1 MSENTASI
9 SRDKGL
15 NREKIILICMFIVY
29 AALTFIGAANHELWF
44 NEGQAWNIARDND
57 IPGIIAQMKLEGHPP
72 LWHFILYI
80 FTSAGCPADI
90 MPFISWFISCVT
102 AALLLWK
109 APFKPLMKGITLFS
123 GGFLFYWSVVSRSY
137 CLIALLLV
145 IIAIAYKSRNEQPVV
160 FGLLVALL
168 ANTHIMMCGLVGI
181 IGIYMIIDLFQ
192 LWKSSPMK
200 KNILRLVGL
209 AVAGI
214 GVIALILPLIGS
226 IGANDYTAKK
236 VSGLTVQSVLWS
248 LFTVFGDISSA
259 AVFDL
264 NTLISPAVTLL
275 VSFMLGLVFVAALV
289 FLRHFR
295 RSFIMLLVFTA
306 FFAVICNVIWCIYP
320 PRAEIFVF
328 TFLAVYW
335 IAVQSEKPVYREPK
349 PMNEKVSELGAKL
362 IGWLRRID
370 KGFDKSFCVVIC
382 AYMAATIPMGAY
394 QLFSDYAM
402 DYSYSKSTAE
412 FIRENL
418 PADSV
423 FVTKNESGLP
433 AQYISY
439 LPEYK
444 FYSMNRNS
452 FYTYYDLHIIEGDE
466 PIDYEQVYEDLKGY
480 EHLYLLDMS
489 VYGTKD
495 EAAAIYSRNGVFSQW
510 ISQSDKCVRIYELDL
525 EAEVA
530 KNIE

>member
-1 MSENTASI
+1 MSEAVI
-9 SRDKGL
+9 K
-15 NREKIILICMFIVY
+15 REKSVGRERIILICMFIVY

-57 IPGIIAQMKLEGHPP
+57 IPGIIAQMKVEGHPP

-109 APFKPLMKGITLFS
+109 APFRPVMKGIALFS
-123 GGFLFYWSVVSRSY
+123 GGSLFYWSVVSRSY
-137 CLIALLLV
+137 CLIALFLV
-145 IIAIAYKSRNEQPVV
+145 LIAIAYKSRNDHPVV

-181 IGIYMIIDLFQ
+181 IGIYMIIDLFR

-200 KNILRLVGL
+200 KNVLRLVGL

-214 GVIALILPLIGS
+214 GVIALIIPLIGS

-236 VSGLTVQSVLWS
+236 VGGLNVTAVLS
-248 LFTVFGDISSA
+248 NLFTVFGDITSA

-275 VSFMLGLVFVAALV
+275 LCFVLGLAFVAALV
-289 FLRHFR
+289 FLRHYR
-295 RSFIMLLVFTA
+295 RSFTMLLVFTA
-306 FFAVICNVIWCIYP
+306 FFAVICNVIWLIYP

-328 TFLAVYW
+328 TFLTVYW
-335 IAVQSEKPVYREPK
+335 LAVESEKPVYREPK
-349 PMNEKVSELGAKL
+349 PLNEKVSELGAKL
-362 IGWLRRID
+362 IGWLRKID

-394 QLFSDYAM
+394 QLFSDYAK
-402 DYSYSKSTAE
+402 DYSYSKATAE

-423 FVTKNESGLP
+423 FVTKYDSGLP

-439 LPEYK
+439 IPEYK
-444 FYSMNRNS
+444 FYSMTRNA
-452 FYTYYDLHIIEGDE
+452 FYTYYDLQIIDDE
-466 PIDYEQVYEDLKGY
+466 DPIDYRQVYEDLKGY
-480 EHLYLLDMS
+480 EHLYLLDFS

-495 EAAAIYSRNGVFSQW
+495 EASAIFVRNGVLSQW
-510 ISQSDKCVRIYELDL
+510 ISQNDKAVRIYELDL
-525 EAEVA
+525 EEDVA
-530 KNIE
+530 QYIEDL